1 MLPKLFAQSFCLST
15 ALAISSQTGFAQN
28 DADLADANLANSF
41 AYRTTVSQLTHD
53 AKQRSSAGRELQV
66 IPFAPESGQTL
77 ARFLVQGGLH
87 GNEGSTSTF
96 VLWLASRYAH
106 GTSLLNQLGPQVG
119 IDFLPY
125 ANPDGDQANTRANQH
140 GVNLNRNF
148 EVLWGVSRENP
159 GSSSFSEAETRA
171 IRSLFAARKYT
182 AAVDVYG
189 YINWVVVPSTPEA
202 IKALGYQPKPE
213 RITAYRR
220 WRTAFKQEMPVL
232 PGYQLKTGAALGDGG
247 AFEDWAFWSQGVFA
261 HCLEMERSERFAVS
275 YRPDFSHFGDLALR
289 ALQAPKVD
297 SFKRYEAFI
306 YKMFMQALNI
316 QQMTTEPATLAGK

>member
-1 MLPKLFAQSFCLST
+1 MLLKLLAQGFCLSMT
-15 ALAISSQTGFAQN
+15 LAMSSQTGFAQS
-28 DADLADANLANSF
+28 DEDLADANLAKF
-41 AYRTTVSQLTHD
+41 VARRTTVSELTHD
-53 AKQRSSAGRELQV
+53 AKQRSGAGRELQV
-66 IPFAPESGQTL
+66 IPFTAESGQTL

-96 VLWLASRYAH
+96 VLWLASRYAQ
-106 GTSLLNQLGPQVG
+106 GASLLNQLGPHIG

-148 EVLWGVSRENP
+148 GVLWGVSRENP
-159 GSSSFSEAETRA
+159 GISSFSEAETRA
-171 IRSLFAARKYT
+171 IRSLFAARNYT
-182 AAVDVYG
+182 AAVDVHG
-189 YINWVVVPSTPEA
+189 YINWIVVPSAPEA
-202 IKALGYQPKPE
+202 IKALGYQPMPA
-213 RITAYRR
+213 RIVAYHR

-261 HCLEMERSERFAVS
+261 HCLEMERSERFALS
-275 YRPDFSHFGDLALR
+275 YRPDFNHFGDLALR

-306 YKMFMQALNI
+306 YKMFVQALNI
-316 QQMTTEPATLAGK
+316 QKMTQEPATLAGK